1 MREMRVSNSVSIYS
15 LRNILYTLA
24 RLQDNLRANQVTLRS
39 SAFSRSRISSPIGF
53 MAFKNPPYRPYKRP
67 IYNRQSVEPGLENSP
82 YRTGKPAVEGLVGG
96 DWCNS
101 RIYSRRNR

>member
-39 SAFSRSRISSPIGF
+39 SACNRSRISSPIGF
-53 MAFKNPPYRPYKRP
+53 MAFKKPSYRPCKRP
-67 IYNRQSVEPGLENSP
+67 IYNRQSVELN
-82 YRTGKPAVEGLVGG
+82 THTAV
-96 DWCNS
+96 
-101 RIYSRRNR
+101 

>member
-39 SAFSRSRISSPIGF
+39 SACNRSRISSPIGF
-53 MAFKNPPYRPYKRP
+53 MAFKKPPYRPYKRP
-67 IYNRQSVEPGLENSP
+67 IYNRQSVELN
-82 YRTGKPAVEGLVGG
+82 THTAV
-96 DWCNS
+96 
-101 RIYSRRNR
+101 